1 MRRFLRSLV
10 TVSVVGGVAGF
21 LAVPS
26 ASAQQSVDFFLGGF
40 VPTALDARGNFSG
53 GVSSDV
59 LVRDLDFFSFRF
71 DRFTGPTFGGEYLI
85 GLGDFFDAGASVGFY
100 QQTVPAV
107 DRNYTNSAT
116 GANIPAD
123 FKLRVVPFTATFR
136 VLPLG
141 HRAPVVPYFGAGIGV
156 YGWRY
161 SESGTFVDYTPPV
174 PRNPPTF
181 NGTFVG
187 SGSASGPVVLGG
199 IRIPIGPMAPGFEVR
214 WQKGQANLPGPPE
227 FEPGRTIDL
236 GGLNYLFTFA
246 IRF

>member
-1 MRRFLRSLV
+1 MRRFLLSLAAVSLV
-10 TVSVVGGVAGF
+10 TGF
-21 LAVPS
+21 LATPS
-26 ASAQQSVDFFLGGF
+26 ASAQQTVNFFVGGF
-40 VPTALDARGNFSG
+40 VPTPVDARGAISG
-53 GVSSDV
+53 GLSSDI
-59 LVRDLDFFSFRF
+59 LARDRDFFSFRF
-71 DRFTGPTFGGEYLI
+71 DRLTGPTFGGEYLI

-107 DRNYTNSAT
+107 DRNYVDTLT

-123 FKLRVVPFTATFR
+123 FKLRIVPFTATFR

-141 HRAPVVPYFGAGIGV
+141 HRSPIVPYFGGGVGV

-161 SESGTFVDYTPPV
+161 SESGTFVDYTPPLS
-174 PRNPPTF
+174 RNPRTF

-187 SGSASGPVVLGG
+187 SGSAVGPVVLGG
-199 IRIPIGPMAPGFEVR
+199 IRVPVGPLAPGFEVR
-214 WQKGQANLPGPPE
+214 WQKGQADLPGPPE

-236 GGLNYLFTFA
+236 GGLSYLFTFA